1 MKRRQFIVLTA
12 AAVLAAQRRANG
24 QGSERLRH
32 VAIFSALPIGDPVAL
47 TRLAA
52 LSSRLK
58 DLGWVEGRN
67 IAYERILSNVDP
79 ALRAA
84 VAKEVIAR
92 QPDIILT
99 SSTPDTAALL
109 KETRSIPIVFSTS
122 ADPVGSGF
130 VQSLARPGGNA
141 TGFTNSHASMGGKWL
156 EILKEIAPRTTRVGV
171 LFNPDTAPRNGD
183 FYLGPM
189 RELAQGFGVE
199 VFPAPVRDVAAIT
212 STIAAYAGE
221 PPGGF
226 VITPDSFTVSKV
238 TGEITG
244 RRVGV
249 KLRVHSFTPNG
260 QGISASPM
268 AFPLR
273 RTACLTDDEARA
285 LALIGRQVEDHYDA
299 PQDIEWALLGDSP
312 GHPALHADLADRIVL
327 LQSRPETVWAARD
340 REPIASPQAKASDHV
355 LARFRRAL

>member
-1 MKRRQFIVLTA
+1 VRWVFCRPRSAIWDLDVKRREFITLTA
-12 AAVLAAQRRANG
+12 AAVLAAQRQASG
-24 QGSERLRH
+24 QGGERVRK
-32 VAIFSALPIGDPVAL
+32 VAIFSALRIDDPVAL

-58 DLGWVEGRN
+58 DLGWAEGRN

-84 VAKEVIAR
+84 AAKEVVAR

-99 SSTPDTAALL
+99 SATPETAAVL

-183 FYLGPM
+183 FYLEPM
-189 RELAQGFGVE
+189 RELAHGFGVE
-199 VFPAPVRDVAAIT
+199 VIPAPVRNVAAIT

-226 VITPDSFTVSKV
+226 VITPDSFTVTHRLEIAAAAAQYRVPAIYPYYYFITAGGLISYGFSYDASSPEKSEAV
-238 TGEITG
+238 TTQVEYLDLI
-244 RRVGV
+244 
-249 KLRVHSFTPNG
+249 LRG
-260 QGISASPM
+260 ASP
-268 AFPLR
+268 ADLPVRSPRNYELLINIKVA
-273 RTACLTDDEARA
+273 TALGLTVPPALLARA
-285 LALIGRQVEDHYDA
+285 DKV
-299 PQDIEWALLGDSP
+299 IE
-312 GHPALHADLADRIVL
+312 
-327 LQSRPETVWAARD
+327 
-340 REPIASPQAKASDHV
+340 
-355 LARFRRAL
+355 